1 VTRLTR
7 CKAAAALALLALA
20 APLAAQDAAPAADPS
35 SAVVAM
41 RWQWLNPEINSFTFR
56 DTDRVFESRPVGR
69 AGPVWDLPRGPAMAP
84 PAIEFGGERRGY
96 ERFAEDTFTNA
107 LLVIRDGKI
116 VFEDYRNRS
125 DEATHFISF
134 SMAKTV
140 TAMLVGIALEQ
151 GKIGSLDDP
160 ATKYVPEL
168 AGTGYDGVT
177 IRQILQM
184 RSGVDYQERY
194 DFGANP
200 SFAGRLHEQAI
211 VLNRMRFAAGA
222 LETRRANAPGSTF
235 NYSTLDTFV
244 IGWVIERATGM
255 ELAPFTERYLW
266 GPLGAE
272 APAFWLADGPPG
284 GGRELSGMGYNAVLR
299 DFGRLGQ
306 LMLDGGR
313 RDGRQVLPAGWV
325 EQMTRMVPTGGP
337 MPGYGLFTWQVDD
350 EPGAYAAVGLAGQ
363 YIYVHPAT
371 RTVIVKLSYY
381 PPVEPEPVRPET
393 VAFFKAV
400 AATR

>member
-1 VTRLTR
+1 MVEYVVPAPKRRRGRPRAGESDARDRIL
-7 CKAAAALALLALA
+7 AAAI
-20 APLAAQDAAPAADPS
+20 
-35 SAVVAM
+35 
-41 RWQWLNPEINSFTFR
+41 E
-56 DTDRVFESRPVGR
+56 
-69 AGPVWDLPRGPAMAP
+69 
-84 PAIEFGGERRGY
+84 EFGG
-96 ERFAEDTFTNA
+96 A
-107 LLVIRDGKI
+107 
-116 VFEDYRNRS
+116 
-125 DEATHFISF
+125 
-134 SMAKTV
+134 
-140 TAMLVGIALEQ
+140 
-151 GKIGSLDDP
+151 
-160 ATKYVPEL
+160 
-168 AGTGYDGVT
+168 GYDGAT
-177 IRQILQM
+177 IRQVLQM

-200 SFAGRLHEQAI
+200 SFAGKLHEQAI

-244 IGWVIERATGM
+244 IGWVLERATGQ
-255 ELAPFTERYLW
+255 ELAPFTEANLW

-272 APAFWLADGPPG
+272 SGGFWLADGPPG
-284 GGRELSGMGYNAVLR
+284 AGRELAGMGYNAVLR

-325 EQMTRMVPTGGP
+325 EQMTRMVPTGQP

-350 EPGAYAAVGLAGQ
+350 EPGAFAAVGLAGQ
-363 YIYVHPAT
+363 YIYVHPAS

-381 PPVEPEPVRPET
+381 PPAEPAHVRPET

-400 AATR
+400 TATR